1 VRKRGNGDE
10 IMKLSSDDIT
20 AAIGIMFLW
29 VLFGLPYV
37 IGFIGFGLN
46 VLPHLPT
53 EELGPFSRE
62 LWQLILLGAG
72 ISWILTLP
80 TIIIHLSVES
90 KLSSHI
96 LIFVIFLVVA
106 SWITAIIGNIGSS
119 GKFEVNWL
127 MALLLGLSYLLYI
140 PHFLT
145 LYMASLLLYY
155 KFKLPIIEYK
165 IRVLR
170 EKIGE
175 YKAILDQRS
184 KIEQNIRSI
193 VAFDPGNLS
202 IKARNLQEKAQ
213 RMTYDEIKARRIE
226 IDLELS
232 RIEGLRGE
240 AERKLRA
247 VEDEKRALELRV
259 SDINSRLHVFERIDP
274 ANFQIKM
281 QKLKQLE
288 GIGRGELK
296 KIKPTG
302 ELEELFFEK
311 ISLGYQINDVYE
323 EIKDIVKEIS
333 RMEMEKLS
341 LQLENLTLDLE
352 EVNRTIRSMEPRLLE
367 MKDSLKRLEDERNRI
382 LRRSP

>member
-1 VRKRGNGDE
+1 MRKRGNGDE